1 MIKKWYNTDAA
12 EMSAMVGITDEMI
25 RSHSNGEVNNVYFGD
40 EEGENES
47 PKGSLEDTDI
57 FGDIGEESLLMGHI
71 ELPVPVL
78 NVQYLFGTN
87 PILPTLLGMDRK
99 DIDKVAYSC
108 AYVVTEPGKSQYTY
122 KQIIPPKDNDLRN
135 ISKRVMETEDGAV
148 LMTGPAA
155 IEVLLEKDGV
165 KEKDNIIL
173 HTVPVMPFCMR
184 YCKVADGVWKP
195 YDLNYLYNRII
206 LQVNR
211 LKKLIKLNA
220 PEIILVNEARMMQE
234 KVDAL
239 INNGARGPAVV
250 SGYAVPAESL
260 TELNRAITSLTYKS
274 VEPEM
279 PDGYVP
285 DKKSRTI
292 KLLNEY
298 KDFLK
303 QFERD
308 DDEPVML
315 SQKEADQEDKML
327 SDISESL
334 IPFIKAVSDQYFS
347 QYAEFTD
354 EIVNSVRT
362 GIERGLNVLE
372 VGDESI
378 EESLLYGI
386 YGQIDYWVRKR
397 SMFG

>member
-40 EEGENES
+40 EEDEKES

-87 PILPTLLGMDRK
+87 PILPALLGMDRK
-99 DIDKVAYSC
+99 DIDKVAYTC
-108 AYVVTEPGKSQYTY
+108 AYVVTDPGKSQYTY

-135 ISKRVMETEDGAV
+135 IDKRVMESEDGAV
-148 LMTGPAA
+148 LMTGAAA

-184 YCKVADGVWKP
+184 YRKMADGVWKP
-195 YDLNYLYNRII
+195 YDLNRLYGRVV
-206 LQVNR
+206 LQTNR
-211 LKKLIKLNA
+211 LRKLIELNA
-220 PEIILVNEARMMQE
+220 PEVLLVNEVRMLQE
-234 KVDAL
+234 KTDAL

-260 TELNRAITSLTYKS
+260 MELNRAITSLIYKTID
-274 VEPEM
+274 PEM
-279 PDGYVP
+279 PNGYTP
-285 DKKSRTI
+285 DKNGQPM
-292 KLLNEY
+292 KLFNEY
-298 KDFLK
+298 KEFLK
-303 QFERD
+303 RFEND
-308 DDEPVML
+308 DNEPVIL
-315 SQKEADQEDKML
+315 SQEEDEQERKIL

-334 IPFIKAVSDQYFS
+334 IPFIEAVADKYFS
-347 QYAEFTD
+347 QYTEFTD
-354 EIVNSVRT
+354 EIVSTVRT
-362 GIERGLNVLE
+362 GIERSLNVLE

-378 EESLLYGI
+378 EETLLYGV
-386 YGQIDYWVRKR
+386 YRQIEYWVRKR